1 MSSRARWESA
11 ACALRGHATYAPD
24 EEALATRLSIDT
36 PRGEA
41 WLCLRCGTYV
51 PGPASGSG
59 PAQHAPIVLNGTALR
74 DAFILRTLAVERGLR
89 ALLLFAV
96 AWGVWQFDG
105 ARDSIRRTI
114 DTYLPLLVPLENQL
128 RVNLADAAA
137 MHWIQSALNAP
148 ATTVFAVAGF
158 VGVYGLLQTLESVGL
173 WSMRRWGEYVAVV
186 ATSLFIPFEV
196 YEIVDKVTVL
206 RVLALVVNVFLV
218 AYLVFTKR
226 LFGAR
231 GGRRAYDAARA
242 HTSLIE
248 VEAAA
253 ASGPDRSATGQPPQ
267 IGRDR

>member
-24 EEALATRLSIDT
+24 EEALADRLSVDT

-59 PAQHAPIVLNGTALR
+59 PAEDAPIVLNGAVLR

-96 AWGVWQFDG
+96 AWGIWQFDG

-114 DTYLPLLVPLENQL
+114 DTYLPLFVPLENQL
-128 RVNLADAAA
+128 RINLADAAA

-231 GGRRAYDAARA
+231 GGRRAHEAARA
-242 HTSLIE
+242 HASLIE
-248 VEAAA
+248 VEGAA
-253 ASGPDRSATGQPPQ
+253 ASGGRSR
-267 IGRDR
+267 GRQR